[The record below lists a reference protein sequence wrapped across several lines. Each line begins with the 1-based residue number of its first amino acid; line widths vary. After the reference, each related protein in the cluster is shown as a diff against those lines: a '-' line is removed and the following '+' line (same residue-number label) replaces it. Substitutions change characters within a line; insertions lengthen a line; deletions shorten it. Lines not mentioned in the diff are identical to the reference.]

1 MKISYGKQFI
11 DKSDIKSLTTAAQ
24 ADLITQ
30 GMYVQEFEYILS
42 KTFKAK
48 YSVVVNNG
56 TSALY
61 LAIKSLKLKYK
72 SKVLLSPITFFSSAY
87 TILMNNLLPDFSDI
101 ENQTNNLDLNK
112 LERKL
117 KKDKSIKAIIAVD
130 YAGHPCDW
138 NSLHFLKQ
146 KYNLKLINDNC
157 HALGSKINND
167 IGYAVKYADLVTQ
180 SYHPTK
186 NFTTGEGGSILTQ
199 NKKLFKII
207 ENYRN
212 HGIIRNKKLSKEV
225 GKWFYKVTD
234 YGFNFRI
241 SDILCALGV
250 SQIKKLKKFV
260 IKKNSIAKI
269 YDSQFSNYDF
279 LETPKI
285 LKNYFHSYHLYPL
298 KIDFKKLG
306 ISKNFFFTKM
316 QKDGI
321 NLQVHYI
328 PVHTQPFLRQ
338 YGFKF
343 GMYPVSEDF
352 YQKEVSLPIYYSLD
366 KKKLDYIITAV
377 KKNLKI
383 N

>member
-1 MKISYGKQFI
+1 MKISYGRQFI
-11 DKSDIKSLTTAAQ
+11 DRSDINNLIKAAK
-24 ADLITQ
+24 ADMITQ
-30 GMYVQEFEYILS
+30 GMYVQKFEDILC
-42 KTFKAK
+42 KTFEAK
-48 YSVVVNNG
+48 YSVAVNNG

-72 SKVLLSPITFFSSAY
+72 SKVLLSPNTFFSSAY
-87 TILMNNLLPDFSDI
+87 TILMNDLLPDFSDI
-101 ENQTNNLDLNK
+101 DNQTNNLDLNK
-112 LERKL
+112 LESKL

-138 NSLHFLKQ
+138 NSLKFLKQ

-157 HALGSKINND
+157 HAMGSKINND

-186 NFTTGEGGSILTQ
+186 NFTTGEGGSVLTQ

-212 HGIIRNKKLSKEV
+212 HGIIRNKKLSREV

-241 SDILCALGV
+241 SDILCALGE
-250 SQIKKLKKFV
+250 SQIKKLEKFV
-260 IKKNSIAKI
+260 IKKNLIAKI
-269 YDSQFSNYDF
+269 YNSQFSNCDF

-298 KIDFKKLG
+298 KIDFKKIG
-306 ISKNFFFTKM
+306 ISKKIFFTKM